1 MNFETIIGLEVHVE
15 LNTNS
20 KIFSPSSAHFGQEAN
35 ANTNIIDWS
44 FPGVLPVINKGV
56 IDAGIKASL
65 ALNMDIHQEMHFD
78 RKNYFYPDNPK
89 AYQISQFDEPIG
101 YNGWIEVEL
110 EDGSTKKIRI
120 ERAHLEEDAGKNTH
134 GTDGYSYVDLN
145 RQGVPLIEIV
155 SEADMRSP
163 EEAYAYLT
171 ALKEVIQYTG
181 ISDVKM
187 EEGSMRV
194 DANISLRPYGQEAF
208 GTKTELKNLN
218 SFNYVRKGLQHEIER
233 QAKILRSGGQI
244 QQETR
249 RYDEATGETILMRV
263 KEGAADYRYFSEPDL
278 PLYEIDNDWIEEI
291 RAELPEFPKERRAK
305 YTAEY
310 GLTAYDASQLTATKA
325 TSDFFES
332 AVTKGGDAKQIS
344 NWLQGEVAQFLNA
357 ENKTLSEIALT
368 PENLLE
374 MLALIE
380 DGTISSKIAKKVFVH
395 LAKNGGSAREYV
407 EKAGL
412 VQISDPDVLIPII
425 HQVFADNEAAVA
437 DFKSG
442 KRNADKAFT
451 GFLMKATKG
460 QANPQVALKL
470 LAQELQKLLDN

>member
-218 SFNYVRKGLQHEIER
+218 SFNYVRKGLQYEIER

-244 QQETR
+244 RQETR

-263 KEGAADYRYFSEPDL
+263 KEGAADYRYFPEPDL
-278 PLYEIDNDWIEEI
+278 PLYEIDNAWIDEI
-291 RAELPEFPKERRAK
+291 RSELPEFPKERRAK
-305 YTAEY
+305 YVSQY
-310 GLTAYDASQLTATKA
+310 GLTAYDASQLTASKA

-332 AVTKGGDAKQIS
+332 AVAQGGDAKQIS

-357 ENKTLSEIALT
+357 ESKTLSEIALT

-460 QANPQVALKL
+460 QANPQVAQRLLKE
-470 LAQELQKLLDN
+470 ELVKLLD